1 MASKTIDFYSGI
13 CDASSAVPFGDGH
26 FLALDNRSERLR
38 LYRSGRLNPV
48 AVSDPL
54 GPSLGLHGTDQA
66 DLEAAARIGNL
77 IFITGSHSDHK
88 GKIAPNR
95 HLLFAAHVSRVE
107 DRLAVT
113 IVGQPYRLLRA
124 DIEAH
129 PVVRAAGDDFNIEGL
144 AASPD
149 GALLVGLRDPKLEQ
163 DRPDGSGKAEMALV
177 VAILNPQDLL
187 QGRRAALRTV
197 DVLDLHGGGIRS
209 LEYDPAGKR
218 YLVLAGR
225 TDDDTYRVFDW
236 SGPGS
241 SSVTPVSTPDWLSVA
256 KDLTPEALFL
266 DGDGVYALSDD
277 GDVELGGD
285 GTACKDIDDPAR
297 RRFRGFRV
305 RLAR

>member
-1 MASKTIDFYSGI
+1 MASRTIDFYSGI
-13 CDASSAVPFGDGH
+13 CDASSAVAFGDGH
-26 FLALDNRSERLR
+26 FLALDNRSQRLR
-38 LYRSGRLNPV
+38 LYRCGKLNPV

-95 HLLFAAHVSRVE
+95 HLLFAAHVSREE

-113 IVGQPYRLLRA
+113 IVGQPYRMLRA

-129 PVVRAAGDDFNIEGL
+129 PIVRSAGKDFNIEGL

-149 GALLVGLRDPKLEQ
+149 GTLLVGLRAPTLKQ
-163 DRPDGSGKAEMALV
+163 DRTDGPGKAEMALV
-177 VAILNPQDLL
+177 VPVLNPQDLL
-187 QGRRAALRTV
+187 EGRRAALGAV
-197 DVLDLHGGGIRS
+197 AALDLDGGGVRS
-209 LEYDPAGKR
+209 LDYDSAHKR

-225 TDDDTYRVFDW
+225 TDDDSYRIFDW
-236 SGPGS
+236 SGPGTAS
-241 SSVTPVSTPDWLSVA
+241 IKPVSAPDWLSVA

-266 DGDGVYALSDD
+266 DGDGLYALSDD
-277 GDVELGGD
+277 GDVELD
-285 GTACKDIDDPAR
+285 GNACKNIDDPAR

>member
-1 MASKTIDFYSGI
+1 MAPRTIDNYSGI

-38 LYRSGRLNPV
+38 LYRRGKLNPV

-54 GPSLGLHGTDQA
+54 GLPCTGRG

-77 IFITGSHSDHK
+77 IFIVASHSDDK
-88 GKIAPNR
+88 GKIEPDR
-95 HLLFAAHVSRVE
+95 HLLLAAHVNLQA
-107 DRLAVT
+107 DRLAVAL
-113 IVGQPYRLLRA
+113 VGQPYRLLRA
-124 DIEAH
+124 DLEAH
-129 PVVRAAGDDFNIEGL
+129 PIVRAAGGDFNIEGL

-149 GALLVGLRDPKLEQ
+149 GALLVGLREPKLKRK
-163 DRPDGSGKAEMALV
+163 RPDGPGKIEMALV
-177 VAILNPQDLL
+177 VPVLNPQDLL
-187 QGRRAALRTV
+187 QGRRAALGAV
-197 DVLDLHGGGIRS
+197 EVLDLDGGGIRS

-241 SSVTPVSTPDWLSVA
+241 QAVKPISAPDWLSVA
-256 KDLTPEALFL
+256 KDLTPEALFV
-266 DGDGVYALSDD
+266 DSDGVYALSDD
-277 GDVELGGD
+277 GDVKLDGN

-297 RRFRGFRV
+297 KRFRGFRV
-305 RLAR
+305 RLVR